1 MPPMAP
7 QETITCAGRLP
18 LTRPVQRR
26 IRAQRQALAP
36 ALSTRTQDEPRQSKS
51 TFDLAGALAHRIGGG
66 SAPARHRFP
75 ELSMLRA
82 YIREGDRLVPSDLD
96 AAGVLD
102 QTPAEGM
109 PAPAVWYS
117 LVDPTREEDKF
128 VESCLGIDIPTRREM
143 QDIEPSARLYSEDGG
158 EFMTMT
164 ALVEDETGQPTKT
177 PITFVLRNNQLVTV
191 RYADPKPFRLYE
203 RLVTRPTQGEF
214 GGERVMIGLLES
226 FIDRL
231 AQLLETIGDG
241 IDQISR
247 EVFGNKSTKPTRKTR
262 DLQSLIEQIGKKGD
276 ILTLARESLV
286 SISRLVSFHQGTGT
300 DAQRVARERR
310 QELKLIQRD
319 AGALSDH
326 ATFLADKIT
335 FLLDATL
342 GLINLEQN
350 QIIKIFSVA
359 AVVFLPPTLVASIYG
374 MNFHFMPE
382 LSWSF
387 GYPFAIGLMVLS
399 ALVPFLYFKRSGW
412 L

>member
-1 MPPMAP
+1 
-7 QETITCAGRLP
+7 
-18 LTRPVQRR
+18 
-26 IRAQRQALAP
+26 
-36 ALSTRTQDEPRQSKS
+36 
-51 TFDLAGALAHRIGGG
+51 
-66 SAPARHRFP
+66 
-75 ELSMLRA
+75 MLRA
-82 YIREGDRLVPSDLD
+82 YIREGDRLVPTDLD
-96 AAGVLD
+96 AAIEIT
-102 QTPAEGM
+102 QPANEVG

-158 EFMTMT
+158 EFMTIT
-164 ALVEDETGQPTKT
+164 ALVDGDGDQPTKT

-203 RLVTRPTQGEF
+203 RLVTRPAKGEF

-231 AQLLETIGDG
+231 AQLLETTGDG

-276 ILTLARESLV
+276 VLTLARESLV
-286 SISRLVSFHQGTGT
+286 SISRLVSFHQSSGTA
-300 DAQRVARERR
+300 DQRATRERR
-310 QELKLIQRD
+310 QELKIIQRD
-319 AGALSDH
+319 AAALSDH
-326 ATFLADKIT
+326 AAFLADKIT

-374 MNFHFMPE
+374 MNFQFMPE
-382 LSWSF
+382 LSWPL
-387 GYPFAIGLMVLS
+387 GYPLALGLMVLS
-399 ALVPFLYFKRSGW
+399 ALLPYLFFKRSGW

>member
-1 MPPMAP
+1 
-7 QETITCAGRLP
+7 
-18 LTRPVQRR
+18 
-26 IRAQRQALAP
+26 
-36 ALSTRTQDEPRQSKS
+36 
-51 TFDLAGALAHRIGGG
+51 
-66 SAPARHRFP
+66 
-75 ELSMLRA
+75 MLRA
-82 YIREGDRLVPSDLD
+82 YIREGDRLVPTDLD
-96 AAGVLD
+96 VSSEAASTEAAL
-102 QTPAEGM
+102 
-109 PAPAVWYS
+109 APAVWYS

-143 QDIEPSARLYSEDGG
+143 QDIEPSARLYSEDGS
-158 EFMTMT
+158 EFMTIT
-164 ALVEDETGQPTKT
+164 ALVDDELGQPIKT

-203 RLVTRPTQGEF
+203 RLVTRPASGEF

-231 AQLLETIGDG
+231 AQLLETTGDG

-247 EVFGNKSTKPTRKTR
+247 EVFGNKATKPTRKTR

-276 ILTLARESLV
+276 VLTLARESLV
-286 SISRLVSFHQGTGT
+286 SINRLVSFHQNSVSE
-300 DAQRVARERR
+300 DQRVAKDRR

-319 AGALSDH
+319 AVALSDH

-382 LSWSF
+382 LSWPL

-399 ALVPFLYFKRSGW
+399 AVVPYLFFKRSGW